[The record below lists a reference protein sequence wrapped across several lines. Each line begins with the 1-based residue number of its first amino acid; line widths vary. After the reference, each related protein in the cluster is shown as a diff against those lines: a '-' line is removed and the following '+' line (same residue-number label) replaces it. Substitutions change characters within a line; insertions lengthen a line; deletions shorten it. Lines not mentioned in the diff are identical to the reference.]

1 MVAQR
6 FLAPFVGVRVPTG
19 QRLTNMF
26 RPDWADRKMAE
37 LARCLPPSVPP
48 FFASGFCRAIRR
60 ERRACKFACLPLI
73 LGEPQKPA
81 TARNSRADIHE
92 HCAVRQE
99 GNRKQGA
106 ICRARKREM
115 NFPTRKSA
123 NIRKD
128 ITPRA
133 GRPPL
138 AKPIFA
144 CANARL
150 AAQNNRYRR
159 GGAPDRRAAPRGL
172 KPSRAG
178 ASLSWTVFPRALFF
192 FRIFADAQARARVF
206 ERDALHKFGLPFSVS
221 ICRRRFLPAISRRNS
236 GEKP

>member
-1 MVAQR
+1 MLSKLTSGVMVAQR

-81 TARNSRADIHE
+81 TARISRNSRADIPE

-99 GNRKQGA
+99 DNRKQGA

-115 NFPTRKSA
+115 NFSTRKSA

-128 ITPRA
+128 ITPK
-133 GRPPL
+133 GGPPSPL
-138 AKPIFA
+138 
-144 CANARL
+144 L
-150 AAQNNRYRR
+150 NRYLPAQTRTR
-159 GGAPDRRAAPRGL
+159 QHKTIDTGA
-172 KPSRAG
+172 
-178 ASLSWTVFPRALFF
+178 
-192 FRIFADAQARARVF
+192 ARA
-206 ERDALHKFGLPFSVS
+206 
-221 ICRRRFLPAISRRNS
+221 
-236 GEKP
+236 